1 MPAWSGCDRGE
12 FGEIGLKN
20 RKWHR
25 GRRKGWHLGPCVAAG
40 TCDTFFMSIATLQQ
54 EVQAL
59 PAEDHD
65 KLAAF
70 LLSLRMKRDGLLEEI
85 SRRLDDR
92 DPSGWV
98 EWNAVKGSAGK
109 KSA

>member
-1 MPAWSGCDRGE
+1 VS
-12 FGEIGLKN
+12 
-20 RKWHR
+20 H
-25 GRRKGWHLGPCVAAG
+25 
-40 TCDTFFMSIATLQQ
+40 FFLVSIAALQQ

-59 PAEDHD
+59 PAEDQD

-85 SRRLDDR
+85 SSRLDDK
-92 DPSGWV
+92 DTSNWV
-98 EWNAVKGSAGK
+98 EWNAAKGAAGK

>member
-1 MPAWSGCDRGE
+1 MTLAW
-12 FGEIGLKN
+12 LP
-20 RKWHR
+20 
-25 GRRKGWHLGPCVAAG
+25 GRATLFVV
-40 TCDTFFMSIATLQQ
+40 SIAALQQ

-59 PAEDHD
+59 PAEDQD

-85 SRRLDDR
+85 SRRLDDK
-92 DPSGWV
+92 DPAHWV
-98 EWNAVKGSAGK
+98 EWNAAKVAAGK

>member
-1 MPAWSGCDRGE
+1 
-12 FGEIGLKN
+12 
-20 RKWHR
+20 
-25 GRRKGWHLGPCVAAG
+25 
-40 TCDTFFMSIATLQQ
+40 MSIATLQQ

-59 PAEDHD
+59 PAEDQD

-92 DPSGWV
+92 DPSVWV
-98 EWNAVKGSAGK
+98 
-109 KSA
+109 

>member
-1 MPAWSGCDRGE
+1 M
-12 FGEIGLKN
+12 
-20 RKWHR
+20 
-25 GRRKGWHLGPCVAAG
+25 VAG
-40 TCDTFFMSIATLQQ
+40 TCHTFSMSIATLQQ

-59 PAEDHD
+59 PAEDQD

-85 SRRLDDR
+85 SRRLDDK

-98 EWNAVKGSAGK
+98 EWNAAKGASGK

>member
-1 MPAWSGCDRGE
+1 M
-12 FGEIGLKN
+12 
-20 RKWHR
+20 R
-25 GRRKGWHLGPCVAAG
+25 GRRDV
-40 TCDTFFMSIATLQQ
+40 TQFFFMSIATLQQ

-59 PAEDHD
+59 PVEDQA

-85 SRRLDDR
+85 SRRLDDSN
-92 DPSGWV
+92 PSGWV
-98 EWNAVKGSAGK
+98 EWNVLKGSADK

>member
-1 MPAWSGCDRGE
+1 
-12 FGEIGLKN
+12 
-20 RKWHR
+20 
-25 GRRKGWHLGPCVAAG
+25 
-40 TCDTFFMSIATLQQ
+40 MSIATLQQ

-59 PAEDHD
+59 PAEDQD

-70 LLSLRMKRDGLLEEI
+70 LLSLRMKLDGLLEEI